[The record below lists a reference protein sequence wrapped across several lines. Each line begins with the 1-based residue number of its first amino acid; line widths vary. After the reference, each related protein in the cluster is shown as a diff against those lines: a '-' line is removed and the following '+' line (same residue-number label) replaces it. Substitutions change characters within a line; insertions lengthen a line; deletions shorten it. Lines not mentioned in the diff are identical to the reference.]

1 MDAEHEFVEQ
11 LRTATETYLH
21 SVDEWEASY
30 AKYYRL
36 HVPGRVNSDIEEQQ
50 KRYDKAKREFERL
63 LPQAIRLCRK
73 YDLRNPWESI
83 RHIELGPQVP
93 QGGNRGS
100 IGQGERRALRKCLED
115 LEELTAAPSK
125 PVEFQPEPEPPRRTG
140 VFGWLYEKL
149 F

>member
-73 YDLRNPWESI
+73 YDLRNPWEI
-83 RHIELGPQVP
+83 DP
-93 QGGNRGS
+93 
-100 IGQGERRALRKCLED
+100 AY
-115 LEELTAAPSK
+115 
-125 PVEFQPEPEPPRRTG
+125 RTG
-140 VFGWLYEKL
+140 ASSSAGGKSGVDWAGRTAGVAEVP
-149 F
+149 